1 MIRNSDIVFFK
12 NLPAIF
18 GFKEKMPTFAVG
30 NYSASF
36 KAADFWELNTVFSLK
51 FKIVFR
57 TWMFMC
63 DNQHK
68 KV

>member
-1 MIRNSDIVFFK
+1 MRVLFLKK

-18 GFKEKMPTFAVG
+18 GVKEKLPTFAVG

-36 KAADFWELNTVFSLK
+36 KAADFGNFNTVFSLK
-51 FKIVFR
+51 FKIIFMR
-57 TWMFMC
+57 RWMFIFG
-63 DNQHK
+63 NQHN